1 MAKQFLKDWP
11 TELYFTKLGVKYH
24 KDQFG
29 TLHSK
34 SIDQTDMVGGG
45 FAVER
50 NSAELNTTR
59 LQRIKE
65 ITGTSNPYVLDY
77 GCGQGQMLY
86 FLRNKGIKA
95 NGYDPYNPEFNFL
108 YNVKYD
114 CITMIEVVEH
124 LSYPFPELSGVHLL
138 LKEGGKVMIETS
150 FSDWLTKDD
159 AYIDPKVGHC
169 TIWSHAGLDH
179 FMQLAGF
186 KVGNHI
192 NRNVRIYEK

>member
-1 MAKQFLKDWP
+1 MGKQFLKDWP
-11 TELYFTKLGVKYH
+11 TELYFTKRGVKYH

-34 SIDQTDMVGGG
+34 SIDQTDMVGGEKQE
-45 FAVER
+45 ER
-50 NSAELNTTR
+50 NSEELNATR
-59 LQRIKE
+59 LERIKA
-65 ITGTSNPYVLDY
+65 ITPSNRYVLDY
-77 GCGQGQMLY
+77 GCGLGQ
-86 FLRNKGIKA
+86 FLSYLRQKGVKS
-95 NGYDPYNPEFNFL
+95 NGYDPYNPEFDFL

-114 CITMIEVVEH
+114 CVTMIEVVEH

-150 FSDWLTKDD
+150 FADWLTKDD

-186 KVGNHI
+186 KVGKHI
-192 NRNVRIYEK
+192 NQNVRIYEK

>member
-11 TELYFTKLGVKYH
+11 TELYFTKRGVKYH
-24 KDQFG
+24 KDIFG

-34 SIDQTDMVGGG
+34 SIDQTDMVGGEKQE
-45 FAVER
+45 ER
-50 NSAELNTTR
+50 NSEELNATR
-59 LQRIKE
+59 LERIKA
-65 ITGTSNPYVLDY
+65 ITPSNRYVLDY
-77 GCGQGQMLY
+77 GCGRGQ
-86 FLRNKGIKA
+86 FLSYLRAKGIKA
-95 NGYDPYNPEFNFL
+95 NGYDPYNPEFDFL

-114 CITMIEVVEH
+114 CITMIEVIEH

-150 FSDWLTKDD
+150 FADWLTKDD

>member
-11 TELYFTKLGVKYH
+11 TELYFIKGGVKYH

-34 SIDQTDMVGGG
+34 SIDQTDMVGGEKQE
-45 FAVER
+45 ER
-50 NSAELNTTR
+50 NSEELNATR
-59 LQRIKE
+59 LERIKA
-65 ITGTSNPYVLDY
+65 ITPSNRYVLDY
-77 GCGQGQMLY
+77 GCGRGQ
-86 FLRNKGIKA
+86 FLSYLRQKGVKS
-95 NGYDPYNPEFNFL
+95 NGYDPYNPEFDFL

-124 LSYPFPELSGVHLL
+124 LSYPFPELSGVHLV

-150 FSDWLTKDD
+150 FADWLTKDD

>member
-11 TELYFTKLGVKYH
+11 TDLYFTKHGVKYH
-24 KDQFG
+24 KDRFG

-34 SIDQTDMVGGG
+34 SIDQSDLVGGG
-45 FAVER
+45 KQEER
-50 NSAELNTTR
+50 NTAELNTTR
-59 LQRIKE
+59 LQRIKD
-65 ITGTSNPYVLDY
+65 ITGTSTPYVLDY
-77 GCGQGQMLY
+77 GCGNGQMLY

-95 NGYDPYNPEFNFL
+95 NGYDPYNPEFNYL

-114 CITMIEVVEH
+114 CVTMIEVAEH
-124 LSYPFPELSGVHLL
+124 FSYPFPELSGVHLL

-150 FSDWLTKDD
+150 FADWLTKDD
-159 AYIDPKVGHC
+159 FYIDPRVGHC